1 MGGLT
6 LTIKVI
12 RGQILILI
20 IPGQIIHHLQ
30 NRITVTEVVLTLS
43 QRIITAVHQEI
54 PVHHIVHQEIPV
66 HRIVHQE
73 IPVHQELQNRGD
85 DK

>member
-12 RGQILILI
+12 TEQILILI
-20 IPGQIIHHLQ
+20 ITDPVVHHLQ

-43 QRIITAVHQEI
+43 QRIITAVHQET
-54 PVHHIVHQEIPV
+54 QV

-73 IPVHQELQNRGD
+73 ILVHRIVHQKIPVHQELQNRGD